1 MRHSAPSRPA
11 RGLRLAAV
19 ACALGAL
26 AACASAPVP
35 QPQAPRAKVA
45 EEPEVTAEHRAP
57 EPVAAVAEPAPAG
70 LQAALAAFERGDHA
84 AALRAWEEV
93 AAQSPSARERAHAL
107 LGMVLLRV
115 LPSSALADPQEA
127 AALVARLEQHVN
139 DGGLRAEFV
148 VELELLRLLAA
159 RERELATARDA
170 NRALGAELAAREN
183 LIRKLRALSVDGG

>member
-1 MRHSAPSRPA
+1 MGHAAPSRPA

-35 QPQAPRAKVA
+35 QPQAPRVKVV
-45 EEPEVTAEHRAP
+45 EEPELTAEHGAP
-57 EPVAAVAEPAPAG
+57 EPVAAVAEPVPAG

-93 AAQSPSARERAHAL
+93 AARSTSTREVAHAL

-115 LPSSALADPQEA
+115 LPSSALLDPREE

-139 DGGLRAEFV
+139 DAGLRTEFA

-159 RERELATARDA
+159 RERDLATTREA